1 MRFSILKD
9 GFDSRRDR
17 FTLSV
22 IKAELI
28 ILSIISNNYMKRLT
42 GLSACDGLAV
52 GDLIYIQEKAVQTV
66 SAYSIS
72 ADDIQI
78 EKDRLKGAIQAAQTR
93 LAVVLTEQLTT
104 DIREESPEQDI
115 LETQQTMLSDTAFI
129 QSVYM
134 EIENSQTNAERAL
147 KCKLDEVITMLTS
160 SGDTYL
166 SERAVDI
173 RDAYEPVF
181 SYLNPQQKQNASRF
195 AGVPQG
201 ALLAAQ
207 LFKPSE
213 ALEIKRLA
221 PCGIVMEEGSATCHI
236 AIVARAWN
244 IPTLVAVSGLSAA
257 AKNGIY
263 AVLDSTHQ
271 TLILEPDAE
280 TLTQIKNTVNTQHVQ
295 LGELQGYDRV
305 HTLDGTPVYLSAN
318 ITLAEDAAQPIVQNA
333 AGIGLFRSEF
343 LFLGKSTLPYEE
355 EQYEAYCTVL
365 KHMGSKPTVIRTF
378 DAGADKM
385 LKEQENLS
393 ERNALLGWRAIR
405 YCLDRPE
412 IFKVQLRALLRAGC
426 FGNLHILLPMISCIK
441 EITAVRQLIA
451 DIERECEQKN
461 IPYKKNIPLGI
472 MIEVPAA
479 AVAAD
484 LYAPAVDFFSIGT
497 NDLIQYTMA
506 ADRENQTVAHLADY
520 FHPAVLR
527 LIRHVIEAEPLLCTK
542 GHCSQTGFVS
552 MCGEMAACEEAV
564 PLLLGMGLRRFSMA
578 AQKIPAIAQRI
589 ATIRI
594 ADAQTFYESIKGAV
608 SPEEIRRQVI
618 AQFPYNA

>member
-115 LETQQTMLSDTAFI
+115 LETHQTMLSDTAFI
-129 QSVYM
+129 QSVYT

-295 LGELQGYDRV
+295 LGELQSYDRV

-441 EITAVRQLIA
+441 EIIAVRQLIA

-542 GHCSQTGFVS
+542 EPCRQTGFVS